1 MSNAIRFTAACAA
14 LILSAGAA
22 LAQNGGPRGAP
33 SASGISTQGVPG
45 APSPNG
51 LSAGSA
57 PGAPSPSGLSSPFAP
72 QLPSL
77 AVPGTSATG
86 TVAADNAG
94 ENPANYP
101 DTTVMGAGP
110 YGSRG
115 LTRPAAGP
123 YSNVDIARSFIQ
135 ADANRDGEL
144 TRVEAT
150 RLAILPITFE
160 EMDANHN
167 DILTRSEYEDAVR

>member
-1 MSNAIRFTAACAA
+1 MSLASR
-14 LILSAGAA
+14 LSAAFAVLA
-22 LAQNGGPRGAP
+22 LAASGAYAQSGAPSPNGLSAQGVRGAP
-33 SASGISTQGVPG
+33 SPNGLSGAAAPPG

-51 LSAGSA
+51 LS
-57 PGAPSPSGLSSPFAP
+57 SPFQP

-86 TVAADNAG
+86 TVEPDNAG
-94 ENPANYP
+94 LDPANYP
-101 DTTVMGAGP
+101 DTAVMGAGP

-115 LTRPAAGP
+115 LTRPGTGP